1 MVDIRCCLDWLEEQG
16 YEHFGV
22 LGTSLGSCYGFLASA
37 HDARLRVN
45 AFNHASTAFG
55 DVVWAGQSTRHV
67 REALDFEGNLKRRIV
82 GREYWGVCDG
92 LSLGAEDCE
101 ALYGEDL
108 LVEDEAELPGGLV
121 GNGFE
126 AG

>member
-1 MVDIRCCLDWLEEQG
+1 MGWI
-16 YEHFGV
+16 
-22 LGTSLGSCYGFLASA
+22 SKPGSG
-37 HDARLRVN
+37 
-45 AFNHASTAFG
+45 G
-55 DVVWAGQSTRHV
+55 DGAVFCV

-82 GREYWGVCDG
+82 GREYWGVCDSLG
-92 LSLGAEDCE
+92 LGAEGCE
-101 ALYGEDL
+101 ALDGEDL